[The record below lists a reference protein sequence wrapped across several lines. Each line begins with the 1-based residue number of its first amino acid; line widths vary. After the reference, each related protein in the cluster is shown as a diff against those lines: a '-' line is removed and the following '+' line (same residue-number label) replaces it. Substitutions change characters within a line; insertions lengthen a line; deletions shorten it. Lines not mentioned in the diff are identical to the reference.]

1 MADLQPMTSR
11 DALRL
16 EETRW
21 SLSKAPWT
29 RPHHGVVAPD
39 HLDPDDP
46 LVRVQHALPILS
58 AGSVLTGWASA
69 RWQGNVMLDGQG
81 PSGQKVPV
89 TLASPD
95 GGQHRNR
102 PGIRATR
109 RSMLPDETLIF
120 DGVPVT
126 TLARA
131 VYDQALDARSLR
143 ETVVTIDMGA
153 SRVVPQARTTL
164 ANIHRLVER
173 HHKTRGIVRV
183 RKALALATDRSA
195 SPWETRTRLLAVLD
209 ADLNGLRQNT
219 PVFDLASG
227 LLGVADLIDPETG
240 LVIESDGSH
249 HREAEQHTDDNRREE
264 RFERANAVVCRVTA
278 LDHKDRWET
287 VRRIRAAY
295 RDAARLTDRFWTLE
309 KPDWWW
315 DWEPGRRW
323 D

>member
-1 MADLQPMTSR
+1 MTSR

-21 SLSKAPWT
+21 GLSKAPWT

-209 ADLNGLRQNT
+209 ADLGSLRQNA
-219 PVFDLASG
+219 PVFDLAGG

-315 DWEPGRRW
+315 AWEPGRRW

>member
-1 MADLQPMTSR
+1 MDDLRPMTR
-11 DALRL
+11 RGALQL
-16 EETRW
+16 GQTRW
-21 SLSKAPWT
+21 GLTRGPWT
-29 RPHHGVVAPD
+29 HPHHGVVAPD

-46 LVRVQHALPILS
+46 LVRIQHVLPILS

-69 RWQGNVMLDGQG
+69 RWQGNLMLDGTG
-81 PSGQKVPV
+81 PSGALPISV
-89 TLASPD
+89 ASPA
-95 GGQHRNR
+95 GGQHRSR

-109 RSMLPDETLIF
+109 RSMLEDETLTF
-120 DGVPVT
+120 GDVSVS

-131 VYDQALDARSLR
+131 LYDQALDARGLR
-143 ETVVTIDMGA
+143 ETVVTIDMGV

-195 SPWETRTRLLAVLD
+195 SPWETRTRLLALLD
-209 ADLNGLRQNT
+209 ADLVGLLSNA
-219 PVFDLASG
+219 PVFDLHEN
-227 LLGVADLIDPETG
+227 LLGIADLIDPETG

-249 HREAEQHTDDNRREE
+249 HREALQHTDDNRREE

-278 LDHKDRWET
+278 LDHQDRSAT
-287 VRRIRAAY
+287 VRRIRSAY
-295 RDAARLTDRFWTLE
+295 LDATRQMDHSWTLD

-315 DWEPGRRW
+315 RWDLGRRW